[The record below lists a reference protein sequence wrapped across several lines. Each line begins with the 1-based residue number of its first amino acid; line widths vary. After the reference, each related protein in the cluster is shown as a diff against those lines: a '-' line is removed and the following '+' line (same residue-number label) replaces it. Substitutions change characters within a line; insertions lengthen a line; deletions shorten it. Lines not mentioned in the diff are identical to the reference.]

1 MPLQDVTNTLITP
14 VQNRKRQKS
23 SSFITN
29 EINEASPDEKGEVD
43 DSHILNRWKE
53 SMMEL
58 KSTLEQEEMFTAKTP
73 SPLRFLP
80 PSESSEENEERKVKT
95 PPPSAI
101 VFRRAV
107 TSACDTVSRSRFRS
121 GLRRLIPILRRRRFS
136 SLDQSFSRW
145 NQFVRIAAIKDRLEH
160 DVEDDDDM
168 EDSLL
173 SSHALSS
180 GISSHVLSSGET
192 WFEHG

>member
-14 VQNRKRQKS
+14 VHNRKRRKSS
-23 SSFITN
+23 SSFIITN
-29 EINEASPDEKGEVD
+29 EIKNSSSPDEKEEVD

-80 PSESSEENEERKVKT
+80 PSEQSEENEEKKVKT

-101 VFRRAV
+101 VFV
-107 TSACDTVSRSRFRS
+107 V
-121 GLRRLIPILRRRRFS
+121 P
-136 SLDQSFSRW
+136 
-145 NQFVRIAAIKDRLEH
+145 
-160 DVEDDDDM
+160 
-168 EDSLL
+168 
-173 SSHALSS
+173 
-180 GISSHVLSSGET
+180 
-192 WFEHG
+192 